1 MRGCRE
7 EAAMPFAIG
16 SGVRIHY
23 EVEGSGPPLVLH
35 AGFMGSIPDWRD
47 AGYVDALNGE
57 NTLVL
62 LDPRGQ
68 GESEKPHETAAYVP
82 EQRVADVLAV
92 MDALGIARADFLGYS
107 MGGRVGFDL
116 GAR

>member
-1 MRGCRE
+1 MAGCLRGTGPARE
-7 EAAMPFAIG
+7 GAATTDVPRAEEVDMPYATG

-35 AGFMGSIPDWRD
+35 AGFVGTLADWHD
-47 AGYVDALNGE
+47 FGYVDALKKE

-68 GESEKPHETAAYVP
+68 GESDKPHEAAAYTAD
-82 EQRVADVLAV
+82 QRVADVLAV
-92 MDALGIARADFLGYS
+92 
-107 MGGRVGFDL
+107 
-116 GAR
+116 